1 SKMSGSLK
9 DQSIAALIWVFLDKV
24 GSSTVNFIVTI
35 ILARLLT
42 PEDFGLVAM
51 VLIFFE
57 LSYSF
62 VESGFSAALVR
73 EKNITE
79 IDKSTTF
86 IFNFISSI
94 ILYVL
99 LFFAAPAIAAFFE
112 EEALTWIVRVMG
124 LNLIINSLAIIQ
136 RATLTQQI
144 DFKTQTKVRFVA
156 VIGSGIVGVI
166 MAFYG
171 FGVWSLVA
179 KIGVMAV
186 MDSLFL
192 WILNPWMPSWR
203 FSMESFRRLFG
214 FGSKILLSSLIDKFF
229 QHVVNLLIG
238 KFFAAALLGFFTQ
251 ANNFVNMVKNNLFQT
266 IQKVSYPVL
275 AKLQDDRSKLKEGY
289 RQIIKLSSFVII
301 PGMVLLGVLA
311 KPALVALV
319 GEKWLPSAPFVQ
331 LLCVAGVT
339 YHFNAINLNMLLVL
353 GRSDLTL
360 KLEIVKKAVIVLA
373 IAIGLPYGIYGL
385 VIGQVVSQYIALFIN
400 SYYSDKFL
408 DYSLTEQVLDILPS
422 LIISLLAGGLVLTL
436 SKQMPGAA
444 LLILLV
450 GSAAGSICYL
460 GFHLLARTEE
470 MSIIRTIIIP
480 KTRLLFAKLF

>member
-1 SKMSGSLK
+1 MSGSLK

-301 PGMVLLGVLA
+301 PDMVLLGVLA

>member
-1 SKMSGSLK
+1 MSGSLK

-319 GEKWLPSAPFVQ
+319 GEKWLPSAP
-331 LLCVAGVT
+331 LCSCCVWPASRIT
-339 YHFNAINLNMLLVL
+339 
-353 GRSDLTL
+353 ST
-360 KLEIVKKAVIVLA
+360 
-373 IAIGLPYGIYGL
+373 
-385 VIGQVVSQYIALFIN
+385 
-400 SYYSDKFL
+400 
-408 DYSLTEQVLDILPS
+408 PS
-422 LIISLLAGGLVLTL
+422 I
-436 SKQMPGAA
+436 
-444 LLILLV
+444 
-450 GSAAGSICYL
+450 SICCWCS
-460 GFHLLARTEE
+460 GGPISR
-470 MSIIRTIIIP
+470 
-480 KTRLLFAKLF
+480 

>member
-1 SKMSGSLK
+1 
-9 DQSIAALIWVFLDKV
+9 
-24 GSSTVNFIVTI
+24 
-35 ILARLLT
+35 
-42 PEDFGLVAM
+42 
-51 VLIFFE
+51 
-57 LSYSF
+57 
-62 VESGFSAALVR
+62 
-73 EKNITE
+73 
-79 IDKSTTF
+79 
-86 IFNFISSI
+86 
-94 ILYVL
+94 
-99 LFFAAPAIAAFFE
+99 FAAPAIAAFFE

>member
-1 SKMSGSLK
+1 
-9 DQSIAALIWVFLDKV
+9 
-24 GSSTVNFIVTI
+24 
-35 ILARLLT
+35 
-42 PEDFGLVAM
+42 
-51 VLIFFE
+51 
-57 LSYSF
+57 
-62 VESGFSAALVR
+62 ESGFSAALVR

>member
-1 SKMSGSLK
+1 MSGSLK

-166 MAFYG
+166 MTFYG

>member
-1 SKMSGSLK
+1 MSGSLK

-319 GEKWLPSAPFVQ
+319 GEKWLPSAPFEQ